1 MRHLHRLKIIHR
13 DLKPQNCLLAD
24 AGGRL
29 TIKLCDFG
37 LSRVLSQLH
46 SNSGSLPRPGA
57 EPTTP
62 QREAVAAFM
71 SVGVD
76 GLSDPLL
83 PPPAEQDAAQVAG
96 SLAAEEQP
104 PAPAS
109 GILCTANVGTVTF
122 MAPEVM
128 SFDPNGAD
136 RISDFVQYTLAADV
150 FSCGVLFWVL
160 ATLRHPFEG
169 CNEVAEVIRAVM
181 SGERP
186 GATPD
191 DPMCPPA
198 LRSLIDACWSKE
210 PHNRPTMEAVHD
222 AVAAIPKID
231 RRSGMLSSPLP

>member
-1 MRHLHRLKIIHR
+1 
-13 DLKPQNCLLAD
+13 
-24 AGGRL
+24 
-29 TIKLCDFG
+29 
-37 LSRVLSQLH
+37 
-46 SNSGSLPRPGA
+46 
-57 EPTTP
+57 
-62 QREAVAAFM
+62 M

-83 PPPAEQDAAQVAG
+83 PPPAEQDVAQVAG

-160 ATLRHPFEG
+160 ATLRHPLKAATRLPRSSSGDER
-169 CNEVAEVIRAVM
+169 RAPR
-181 SGERP
+181 SDARRP
-186 GATPD
+186 HVPAGAR
-191 DPMCPPA
+191 A
-198 LRSLIDACWSKE
+198 LIDACW
-210 PHNRPTMEAVHD
+210 
-222 AVAAIPKID
+222 
-231 RRSGMLSSPLP
+231 

>member
-1 MRHLHRLKIIHR
+1 MIL
-13 DLKPQNCLLAD
+13 DLSSLA
-24 AGGRL
+24 APR
-29 TIKLCDFG
+29 TIL
-37 LSRVLSQLH
+37 
-46 SNSGSLPRPGA
+46 A
-57 EPTTP
+57 APTTAP
-62 QREAVAAFM
+62 PAR
-71 SVGVD
+71 
-76 GLSDPLL
+76 LL
-83 PPPAEQDAAQVAG
+83 PPPAEQDAAQAG
-96 SLAAEEQP
+96 TSGRGQP

-169 CNEVAEVIRAVM
+169 CNEAAEVIRAVM
-181 SGERP
+181 SGERS

-198 LRSLIDACWSKE
+198 LRSSMRAGRRSRTTAD
-210 PHNRPTMEAVHD
+210 MEAGVRS
-222 AVAAIPKID
+222 PPSPRR